1 MAQLMAEPH
10 PPSDYLPVV
19 AGTPLLVQTVPL
31 AGLAAVDTSMQ
42 APVAQAQV
50 APVTVVLTALMALPP
65 VQVVAMEARGRE
77 QQRENSARKTENC
90 TPEVELEQ
98 AIRVA
103 YPPLA
108 VQAAV
113 VIWEAMALPIQA
125 EVLAMRLMARTTEAL
140 ASWSFAMQGG
150 LHNGK
155 INGTY

>member
-1 MAQLMAEPH
+1 MAEPH

-19 AGTPLLVQTVPL
+19 AGTPLLIQTVPL
-31 AGLAAVDTSMQ
+31 AGLAAADMSMQ
-42 APVAQAQV
+42 MQVAQAQV
-50 APVTVVLTALMALPP
+50 VPVTVALTALMALPLAQ
-65 VQVVAMEARGRE
+65 VVVAMEARGRE

-108 VQAAV
+108 AQAAV
-113 VIWEAMALPIQA
+113 VTWEAMELPIQA
-125 EVLAMRLMARTTEAL
+125 AALVMRLMARTTEVLAL
-140 ASWSFAMQGG
+140 RSFAIRGG
-150 LHNGK
+150 RHNGK